1 MTVSAAFNPQRPAKG
16 QLATVSIEVRN
27 DGEGPAEDLV
37 MTDEVSRT
45 TELRSTS
52 SPDGECTVAGRTV
65 TCRLG
70 TLAPGEVATILV
82 RVKVVE
88 EPASSTLVQRISLST
103 GQEVELAEQSF
114 SALVDPGPPRGLAL
128 LDLPGPTVTLVAF
141 VTFVLAARGSTS
153 ATGVVRQR

>member
-1 MTVSAAFNPQRPAKG
+1 VSAAFNPQRPARG
-16 QLATVSIEVRN
+16 QLALVTIEVRN

-45 TELRSTS
+45 TELRSAT
-52 SPDGECTVAGRTV
+52 SPDGECTVAGRTA

-70 TLAPGEVATILV
+70 TLAPGGVATVLV
-82 RVKVVE
+82 RVKVVD
-88 EPASSTLVQRISLST
+88 EPASGTLVQHVALGT
-103 GQEVELAEQSF
+103 GQQVDLAERSF

-141 VTFVLAARGSTS
+141 VTFVLAARGST
-153 ATGVVRQR
+153 AVGAARQR